1 MSSSFFL
8 DRSLGDFRVPQGLR
22 KAGWTVVTMRER
34 YGKLPAQSL
43 ADVDWI
49 ADAAAQEEIMLTADK
64 SIAKRPRE
72 VGVVVRAQA
81 RVVALKDGR
90 VTAQQQVDLFL
101 AHASALMALEDRKGP
116 FVLTLSTRGLT
127 TLDLRV

>member
-1 MSSSFFL
+1 
-8 DRSLGDFRVPQGLR
+8 VPQGLR

-34 YGKLPAQSL
+34 YGKISAQSL
-43 ADVDWI
+43 ADIDWI
-49 ADAAAQEEIMLTADK
+49 ADAAAHEEIMLTADK

-72 VGVVVRAQA
+72 AGVVVRACA

-101 AHASALMALEDRKGP
+101 AHASALMALDEREGP
-116 FVLTLSTRGLT
+116 FVLSLSTRGLT
-127 TLDLRV
+127 ALDLRM